1 MIAPVGDPLAW
12 SRRREEPMPEGSIIA
27 VTAVVL
33 VGVTA
38 YLIGSLVRSIARERR
53 RSNVRKIWKNFGLSL
68 AFCGLF
74 LVSWTAQAIAEW
86 GSFRNDQIAHGQPA
100 AFGDFVIEFGQSTL
114 ENWQS
119 EFLQLFSFVVLS
131 AVLIHRGSGESKDSA
146 DRMEQKIDE
155 IAKRLDE
162 VAGGK
167 APVASGH

>member
-1 MIAPVGDPLAW
+1 
-12 SRRREEPMPEGSIIA
+12 MPEGSIIA
-27 VTAVVL
+27 VTTVVL

-38 YLIGSLVRSIARERR
+38 YLIGSLVRSITRERR

-86 GSFRNDQIAHGQPA
+86 GSFRNDQIAHGEPV

-146 DRMEQKIDE
+146 DRMEQKIDG

-162 VAGGK
+162 LAGGK
-167 APVASGH
+167 APVTSPP

>member
-1 MIAPVGDPLAW
+1 
-12 SRRREEPMPEGSIIA
+12 MPEGSIIA
-27 VTAVVL
+27 VTTIVL

-53 RSNVRKIWKNFGLSL
+53 RSNVRKIWRNFGLSL

-86 GSFRNDQIAHGQPA
+86 GSFRADQIAHGEPV
-100 AFGDFVIEFGQSTL
+100 AFGDFVVEFGQSTL

-146 DRMEQKIDE
+146 DRMEQKIDG

-162 VAGGK
+162 LAGGK
-167 APVASGH
+167 APVTSGR

>member
-1 MIAPVGDPLAW
+1 
-12 SRRREEPMPEGSIIA
+12 MPEGSIIA
-27 VTAVVL
+27 VTTIVL

-38 YLIGSLVRSIARERR
+38 YLIGSLVRSITRERR
-53 RSNVRKIWKNFGLSL
+53 RSHVRKIWRNFGLSL

-86 GSFRNDQIAHGQPA
+86 GSFRDDQIAHGEPV

-131 AVLIHRGSGESKDSA
+131 ALLIHRGSGESKDSA

-162 VAGGK
+162 LAGGK
-167 APVASGH
+167 APA